1 MTKGEAIQAFF
12 NQFLTAYP
20 ASAVPQDVVFPW
32 LTYELVTG
40 SWGDG
45 DLSLQVNLWYY
56 TTSEADPN
64 AMAERLSREIGRGGV
79 LLPCDGGAIWVKR
92 GSPWCQS
99 VPDADKAVKRRL
111 INLSVEFL
119 TQ

>member
-12 NQFLTAYP
+12 SQFLTSYP

-45 DLSLQVNLWYY
+45 DVDMQVNLWYY
-56 TTSEADPN
+56 TMSEAEPN
-64 AMAERLSREIGRGGV
+64 AMAERMAQAVGHGGM
-79 LLPCDGGAIWVKR
+79 LLPCDDGAIWVKR

-119 TQ
+119 TP

>member
-12 NQFLTAYP
+12 SQFMTAYP

-56 TTSEADPN
+56 TKSEAEPN

-79 LLPCDGGAIWVKR
+79 LLPCDGGAIWIKR
-92 GSPWCQS
+92 SSPWCQS
-99 VPDADKAVKRRL
+99 VPDTDKAVKRRL
-111 INLSVEFL
+111 INLFVEFL
-119 TQ
+119 TP